1 MYAEEAIGLNF
12 GIASGRRGL
21 AWFKM
26 FCTSKMVINA
36 RIFSFGSIVKEHLS
50 GLYAVVLIEAHE
62 RARG

>member
-1 MYAEEAIGLNF
+1 MCAEEAIGLNF

-36 RIFSFGSIVKEHLS
+36 RIFSFGYVVKEYLS
-50 GLYAVVLIEAHE
+50 GL
-62 RARG
+62 